1 MTNADHQTV
10 PAYLEKALNDSYA
23 NTSFNVKNLGVVG
36 YTSIQELL
44 NIRFNLL
51 SELPKPDMLIL
62 MNGVNDYHNTY
73 LSESEKF
80 DDLLLTALGTKK
92 TFNFYWDFHNERKIL
107 NYQSIFFYLNYIFSN
122 TVNLIKKANKFFAIK
137 NANKD
142 IQIFIDK
149 YLHNK
154 SKAYQLAEKN
164 LIINNQFYLSN
175 MRMIAEMAKNDGIKV
190 LFILQP
196 TLYEAE
202 KIKNLVGEEI
212 SEYIHTKTGYFAL
225 KDEKVKKLKKVKS
238 ELIQNKYYWD
248 FDQYLYNYKKLRGN
262 LKELCSDLNVDYLSM
277 DAAIKRNKNR
287 LIFSSPW
294 HYTYIGAQIFGN
306 EIKDKFI
313 NGEYFLETQ
322 N

>member
-1 MTNADHQTV
+1 
-10 PAYLEKALNDSYA
+10 
-23 NTSFNVKNLGVVG
+23 
-36 YTSIQELL
+36 
-44 NIRFNLL
+44 
-51 SELPKPDMLIL
+51 
-62 MNGVNDYHNTY
+62 
-73 LSESEKF
+73 
-80 DDLLLTALGTKK
+80 
-92 TFNFYWDFHNERKIL
+92 
-107 NYQSIFFYLNYIFSN
+107 
-122 TVNLIKKANKFFAIK
+122 
-137 NANKD
+137 
-142 IQIFIDK
+142 
-149 YLHNK
+149 
-154 SKAYQLAEKN
+154 
-164 LIINNQFYLSN
+164 
-175 MRMIAEMAKNDGIKV
+175 MIAEMAKNDGIKV